1 MLDEDLLKQ
10 VNEITKTYY
19 INNEDLKDLAE
30 SIIEDLIIE
39 IEHRDEEIENILQD
53 REDNFR
59 RIPIGEQ
66 I

>member
-39 IEHRDEEIENILQD
+39 IEHRDEEIENIIQD
-53 REDNFR
+53 RNDNY
-59 RIPIGEQ
+59 EQ
-66 I
+66 ISIERML